1 MEIIYE
7 CACGLDVHK
16 DVIVACM
23 IKRGQRVTRSYGSMT
38 GDITELCSWLRLEH
52 CKMTAME
59 STGVY
64 WKPIYNLFEAQGL
77 PIIVVNAQHMK
88 AVPGRKTDVKD
99 AEWIADLTRH
109 GLLKASYIPAKSQ
122 RELREA
128 VRYRKSLIEA
138 RSREFNRIQM
148 VLEGANI
155 KLGSVVTDISG
166 VTASEI
172 IDDLIDGKTD
182 PISLAGKARGA
193 LKKKLDR
200 LIPSLYGMI
209 GDHQRLILKTMREH
223 VKTLD
228 SLVARLDGEIAQRMY
243 GDNEL
248 IERIAEIPGVGA
260 RSAQVILAEIGTNM
274 DVFPTVHHLASWA
287 GICPGNYLSAGKKKS
302 SRTRKSNKILKSTLA
317 QCAKSAS
324 HARKGSYLASQYK
337 KIAARRGGNRATLA
351 VAHSILSII
360 YYMIVR
366 GTRYQDLGANYFD
379 ERKQREVVER
389 SVRRLKALG
398 YNVMVSPV
406 PAVV

>member
-1 MEIIYE
+1 MEILYE

-16 DVIVACM
+16 DVIVACL
-23 IKRGQRVTRSYGSMT
+23 IKRGKRETRSYGSMT
-38 GDITELCSWLRLEH
+38 GDIVELCDWLRVEG
-52 CKMTAME
+52 CMMTAME

-64 WKPIYNLFEAQGL
+64 WKPVYNLFEAQGL

-88 AVPGRKTDVKD
+88 SVPGRKTDVKD
-99 AEWIADLTRH
+99 AEWIADLNRH
-109 GLLKASYIPAKSQ
+109 GLLKASFIPGKEQ

-128 VRYRKSLIEA
+128 VRYRKSLIEE

-172 IDDLIDGKTD
+172 IDDLIAGKDD
-182 PISLAGKARGA
+182 PASLASKARGA
-193 LKKKLDR
+193 LKKKYDKLV
-200 LIPSLYGMI
+200 LSLRGII
-209 GDHQRLILKTMREH
+209 GEHQRFILKAMRDH
-223 VKTLD
+223 VKMLD
-228 SLVARLDGEIAQRMY
+228 VLVSRLDDEITRRMRKN
-243 GDNEL
+243 NEL
-248 IERIAEIPGVGA
+248 IGRIAEIPGVGV
-260 RSAQVILAEIGTNM
+260 RSAQVILAEIGTDMN
-274 DVFPTVHHLASWA
+274 VFPTVHHLASWA

-324 HARKGSYLASQYK
+324 HSRKGSYLSSQYK
-337 KIAARRGGNRATLA
+337 RIAVRRGGNRATLA

-366 GTRYQDLGANYFD
+366 GTEYQDLGTNYFD

-389 SVRRLKALG
+389 LFAG
-398 YNVMVSPV
+398 
-406 PAVV
+406 